1 MARRDDGNY
10 CCQDLSLQVK
20 ISKMCLRSYL
30 PKIALALLGLFL
42 FVSISEAA
50 ECNPY
55 PTKAE
60 AARPSSCETASVS
73 SDFPGDRGAS
83 STPSSHAGEDSSCT
97 LCSFCLSPCIESSPA
112 IVSLGDGA
120 QRFALPEYATHYEAP
135 SFSFLRPPR
144 S

>member
-1 MARRDDGNY
+1 MARRDDDNY

-20 ISKMCLRSYL
+20 ILKMCLRSYL

-55 PTKAE
+55 STKAE

-73 SDFPGDRGAS
+73 SDFPGDRGAPS
-83 STPSSHAGEDSSCT
+83 VPSSHAGESSCT
-97 LCSFCLSPCIESSPA
+97 LCSFCLSPCFESSPGT
-112 IVSLGDGA
+112 VSLDDGA
-120 QRFALPEYATHYEAP
+120 QPFAPPEYATYYEAP
-135 SFSFLRPPR
+135 SFSILRPPR
-144 S
+144 G

>member
-1 MARRDDGNY
+1 MF
-10 CCQDLSLQVK
+10 
-20 ISKMCLRSYL
+20 LRSYL

-42 FVSISEAA
+42 FVSITEAA

-55 PTKAE
+55 STKSE

-73 SDFPGDRGAS
+73 SDFPGDRGAP

-97 LCSFCLSPCIESSPA
+97 LCSFCLSPCIESSPVT
-112 IVSLGDGA
+112 VSLDDGA
-120 QRFALPEYATHYEAP
+120 QRFAPPEYATYYEAP
-135 SFSFLRPPR
+135 SFPILRPPR